1 MLYVLLNNTLII
13 TTTVI
18 NTYYFTVFCLLLANT
33 PLTPSFITTPP
44 LFTHNIHYYYPF
56 KNTKIS
62 ISSMRLKR
70 HKFYKKQRRNTKKS
84 TNEKQPLL
92 IQTPNYHTYSL
103 LNTEEILKKEFF
115 PINFYTT
122 KYKNFYSK
130 NKKYIFNF
138 KKNVENKNLESKK
151 LFAKT
156 NLETKNVEF
165 NKYSPK
171 KNIENK
177 YINTALS
184 TPHITPN
191 TSTTIFINNSYLNT
205 KYFSPFTT
213 WTNCIYI
220 CSKCMLNYSDEHA
233 YQRHKNRCVKEVG
246 KCIYKENYIKIYEI
260 YGNKDKQYCRDLCLL
275 GKAFLENKTLYYD
288 VEPFVFYVLFF
299 KENFVGYFS
308 KEKILKNE
316 NICNSKI
323 GKSETSESKIGKFKI
338 SKPDFNETDSN
349 KTYSNKTDS
358 NKTDSNETDSNKS
371 KISELDSNE
380 SDSNE
385 TDSNK
390 TDFNKNTQQ
399 IDFNK
404 TSSMN
409 FDTKVLISGK
419 YNLSCIVVLPTF
431 QGQGY
436 GFMLV
441 DLSYKL
447 CVQEG
452 TVGTPEKPLSEAGNA
467 CYKRYWKYIVYKNIE
482 MCEDLVI
489 EELAFRLGM
498 TVDDVVYA
506 LEMLEILKKNDDGY
520 FLEGKE
526 IEVQKVR
533 ILNEEG
539 FII

>member
-1 MLYVLLNNTLII
+1 
-13 TTTVI
+13 
-18 NTYYFTVFCLLLANT
+18 
-33 PLTPSFITTPP
+33 
-44 LFTHNIHYYYPF
+44 
-56 KNTKIS
+56 
-62 ISSMRLKR
+62 MRLKR

-84 TNEKQPLL
+84 NNKKQPLL
-92 IQTPNYHTYSL
+92 IQTPNYQTYSL

-165 NKYSPK
+165 NKYSLK

-177 YINTALS
+177 YINTTLS

-349 KTYSNKTDS
+349 KSKISASDSNETYSNETDSNKIHS

-380 SDSNE
+380 TDSTKTDSNKIHSNKTDSNE

-390 TDFNKNTQQ
+390 SKISELDSNETDSDKLDSNKDTQRL
-399 IDFNK
+399 DFNK

-409 FDTKVLISGK
+409 FDTKVLTSGK